1 MARVRRGEK
10 RGGNPGRNGPVVCS
24 YVGTTTTY
32 VLYVSVVTSSVCN
45 FRPEK
50 VRDKQNK
57 TKTKKQE
64 KVRDI
69 LGISEDEIKIA
80 RNQRQSIDIIIRF

>member
-24 YVGTTTTY
+24 YVGTTATY
-32 VLYVSVVTSSVCN
+32 VLYISVVTSSVCN

-50 VRDKQNK
+50 VRD
-57 TKTKKQE
+57 
-64 KVRDI
+64 I
-69 LGISEDEIKIA
+69 LGISEDETKMP
-80 RNQRQSIDIIIRF
+80 RNQR